1 MRAVTVAVPPWPHKT
16 HPPVLPYDFPRA
28 RCGTP
33 DTRRGNGG
41 QMGAGPGHGSYQP
54 VSPGYGVTILTP
66 PPWAPPKKRWSPCWI
81 RDASMTLV
89 AVAVLPLTAAVTIT

>member
-1 MRAVTVAVPPWPHKT
+1 MLVVQLLLHKT
-16 HPPVLPYDFPRA
+16 HTQVSHYDFPRA

-41 QMGAGPGHGSYQP
+41 QTGVGPGHGSYQP
-54 VSPGYGVTILTP
+54 DSPGYGVTILKP

-89 AVAVLPLTAAVTIT
+89 AVAVLPLMAAVTIT